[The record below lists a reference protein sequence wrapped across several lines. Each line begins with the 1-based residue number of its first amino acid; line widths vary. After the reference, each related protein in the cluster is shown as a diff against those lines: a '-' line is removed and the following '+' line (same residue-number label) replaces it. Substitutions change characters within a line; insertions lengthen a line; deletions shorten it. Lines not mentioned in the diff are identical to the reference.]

1 MKDKIFV
8 DTNIVVYA
16 HLKQASEMAK
26 WEIAFELINNNKFV
40 MSTQVLSEYYA
51 SLLKNKVDDNIIQQ
65 NIRLLIKNHEVCL
78 ITIPVI
84 QLTHHIKL
92 KYHFSYWDSL
102 ILATALENQ
111 CTQLYSEDMQHN
123 QIIEGQLQ
131 IINPFKQD

>member
-16 HLKQASEMAK
+16 HLKQPAEIAK
-26 WEIAFELINNNKFV
+26 WEIAFELIKNNRFV

-51 SLLKNKVDDNIIQQ
+51 SLLKNKVDDKIIQE
-65 NIRLLIKNHEVCL
+65 NIRLLIKNHEICL
-78 ITIPVI
+78 ITIPII
-84 QLTHHIKL
+84 QLTHQIKL

-123 QIIEGQLQ
+123 QIIEGQLK
-131 IINPFKQD
+131 IINPFKQA

>member
-16 HLKQASEMAK
+16 HLKQPSEIAK
-26 WEIAFELINNNKFV
+26 WEVAFELINNHKFV

-51 SLLKNKVDDNIIQQ
+51 SLLKNKVDDNIIQE

-84 QLTHHIKL
+84 QLTHQIKL

-102 ILATALENQ
+102 ILATALENK

-131 IINPFKQD
+131 IINPFKRD

>member
-1 MKDKIFV
+1 
-8 DTNIVVYA
+8 
-16 HLKQASEMAK
+16 MAK

-92 KYHFSYWDSL
+92 KYYFSYWDSL

-111 CTQLYSEDMQHN
+111 CTQLYSEDM
-123 QIIEGQLQ
+123 
-131 IINPFKQD
+131 

>member
-26 WEIAFELINNNKFV
+26 WEVAFELINNNKFV

-92 KYHFSYWDSL
+92 KYYFSYWDSL